1 MKLDHNWVYFACMSL
16 YYKHGYIRSRRQ
28 LVVALPGQHL
38 GKRLLQSCLVWK
50 NTYVKCTITMF
61 TRIKYVAGQESALL
75 SAPGALNKK
84 LPSKK

>member
-1 MKLDHNWVYFACMSL
+1 
-16 YYKHGYIRSRRQ
+16 
-28 LVVALPGQHL
+28 
-38 GKRLLQSCLVWK
+38 
-50 NTYVKCTITMF
+50 MF